1 MPPCN
6 MVNEETIEKVK
17 SIKRS
22 FRLRMNGDASRS
34 MREKGVNYKLNW
46 GISLPELKQM
56 AKDYGKDYTL
66 AVELW
71 KEPIRE
77 CKILATLIMPD
88 DQMSP
93 ELVDVWMEQATTQEL
108 AEMLAHNLLQHLDF
122 APALAFEWIAGER
135 FLWQLAGYNVLAS
148 LFSKGMEPNE
158 RGINE
163 FVDQAQAT
171 LGEENT
177 TLKRA
182 AYNCIL
188 RFCDLGEE
196 YEQLAAKAF
205 PSIV

>member
-34 MREKGVNYKLNW
+34 MREKGVDYKLNW

-188 RFCDLGEE
+188 RFYDLGEE